1 LHQQQRRRG
10 VPGVVQP
17 GITDAGLGEQRLRP
31 RPVRP
36 GVDRAPGRT
45 AMRGLLKIRTSL
57 DVSVI
62 PGYTYPVKTAISVPD
77 ETFQQASERA
87 QQLGISR
94 SEFFATAAQR
104 YLADLDR
111 ESLTARIDQA
121 LDLVGEDPDTK
132 PAIEVGRSRLA
143 ESEW

>member
-1 LHQQQRRRG
+1 
-10 VPGVVQP
+10 
-17 GITDAGLGEQRLRP
+17 
-31 RPVRP
+31 
-36 GVDRAPGRT
+36 
-45 AMRGLLKIRTSL
+45 M
-57 DVSVI
+57 
-62 PGYTYPVKTAISVPD
+62 KTAISVPD
-77 ETFQQASERA
+77 ETFQRASERA

-111 ESLTARIDQA
+111 QSLTARIDQA

-132 PAIEVGRSRLA
+132 PAIEAGRSRLA